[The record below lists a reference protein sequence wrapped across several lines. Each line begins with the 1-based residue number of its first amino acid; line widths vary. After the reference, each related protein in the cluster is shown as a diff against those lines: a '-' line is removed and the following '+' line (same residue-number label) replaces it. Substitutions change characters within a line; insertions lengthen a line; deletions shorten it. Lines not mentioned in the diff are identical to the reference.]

1 MFRDFEVNRARA
13 FYSRTD
19 NELEVLYCCHGKL
32 DSPEFFVIGREKSS
46 SFFFFPSFFFNHC
59 QYYYSNELKMIIFEV
74 EGRRLKMV
82 GWLYREF
89 LNFCHF
95 KITHF
100 KIFKIIS
107 FGFRVVSS
115 LLYDHFKIIR
125 FEQFQNHI
133 KEFQMLFQI
142 WSLRIVSRSI

>member
-1 MFRDFEVNRARA
+1 
-13 FYSRTD
+13 
-19 NELEVLYCCHGKL
+19 
-32 DSPEFFVIGREKSS
+32 
-46 SFFFFPSFFFNHC
+46 
-59 QYYYSNELKMIIFEV
+59 MIIF

-100 KIFKIIS
+100 KIFKIVS